1 MKRSTNL
8 RSVATVNQHNRRK
21 EMNRIRQGDV
31 MLVPAKVPVDA
42 TKIKLRPIA
51 LGERTGHHHSLM
63 TCTETPV
70 EELVEM
76 YEKDGNTYIRAIGEP
91 SDVALVHQQHK
102 AARLN
107 EMEYVY
113 VPQVENSDWGKQ
125 RVVD

>member
-1 MKRSTNL
+1 MK
-8 RSVATVNQHNRRK
+8 A
-21 EMNRIRQGDV
+21 IRQGDV

-51 LGERTGHHHSLM
+51 LGEMTGHHHSLM

-70 EELVEM
+70 DELVEM
-76 YEKDGNTYIRAIGEP
+76 YEKDGNTYIRALGEP
-91 SDVALVHQQHK
+91 SDVAIVHQQHK

-113 VPQVENSDWGKQ
+113 VPQVENSDWGTQK
-125 RVVD
+125 VVD

>member
-1 MKRSTNL
+1 MK
-8 RSVATVNQHNRRK
+8 A
-21 EMNRIRQGDV
+21 IRQGDV
-31 MLVPAKVPVDA
+31 MLVPSKVPEDA

-63 TCTETPV
+63 TCTETPI

-76 YEKDGNTYIRAIGEP
+76 YEKDGITYVRALGDP

-107 EMEYVY
+107 EKEYVY
-113 VPQVENSDWGKQ
+113 VPQVENSDWGTQK
-125 RVVD
+125 VVD